1 MFAVIYLYTKSL
13 HGVRSKVTQISK
25 GQRSE
30 WQVKICNT
38 FKAPKWIGLMMQA
51 YTNDS
56 KTGGRKL
63 NS

>member
-1 MFAVIYLYTKSL
+1 MFTVIYLYTKSL
-13 HGVRSKVTQISK
+13 HGVRSKVNQISK
-25 GQRSE
+25 GQRSK
-30 WQVKICNT
+30 WQAKTCNT
-38 FKAPKWIGLMMQA
+38 FKAPKWIGLKMQA